1 MRQPGAASA
10 GALNEA
16 SDLRHAWHPVGV
28 PAEFRVCDAAEPP
41 ASNLIAAVLAEY
53 DELVGSPLRGGP
65 SATAEDF
72 SPPSG
77 AYIVGSVDGRVAC
90 GGGVKTLRDGIGELK
105 RMYVVAAFRG
115 RGLAGALLSALEDA
129 ARGLGHRAV
138 RLDSQ
143 APTWPMYQA
152 RGYREIEDYNGNPHA
167 DCWGEKRL

>member
-1 MRQPGAASA
+1 M
-10 GALNEA
+10 
-16 SDLRHAWHPVGV
+16 

-41 ASNLIAAVLAEY
+41 ASDLIAAVLAEY
-53 DELVGSPLRGGP
+53 DEVAGRPLRGGP

-105 RMYVVAAFRG
+105 RMYVVPAFRG

-143 APTWPMYQA
+143 APTWHMYQA

-167 DCWGEKRL
+167 DRWGEKRL